1 MNTPKHGIKKIQLYE
16 LYMYMKL
23 SLIHDIRESM
33 FKFFLLIF
41 FKNYFY

>member
-1 MNTPKHGIKKIQLYE
+1 MAFKKFKLYE

-33 FKFFLLIF
+33 LKFFLPIF
-41 FKNYFY
+41 F